1 MKELLFNEGQNLK
14 EVLCEISEYI
24 YHNPELGN
32 QEFKSSEKLISFLE
46 EHNFIIEI
54 EFIGLKNAVRAV
66 YDSNKTVI
74 TDGYLC
80 E

>member
-46 EHNFIIEI
+46 EHNFNYGVESKIDKGTTFYFEI
-54 EFIGLKNAVRAV
+54 DK
-66 YDSNKTVI
+66 DK
-74 TDGYLC
+74 
-80 E
+80 

>member
-46 EHNFIIEI
+46 EHNFIVE
-54 EFIGLKNAVRAV
+54 R
-66 YDSNKTVI
+66 
-74 TDGYLC
+74 
-80 E
+80 